1 MSTSCTPQI
10 QFNLTDM
17 VDADTNDPAADEPDA
32 DLDVSEYE
40 FLPKVTFREH
50 QLMFYTNGK
59 TNLEGPKIPS
69 DTLAL
74 NLLWK
79 VMA

>member
-17 VDADTNDPAADEPDA
+17 VDAETNDPAADEPDA
-32 DLDVSEYE
+32 DLDVAEYE

-59 TNLEGPKIPS
+59 SKI
-69 DTLAL
+69 
-74 NLLWK
+74 NGQI
-79 VMA
+79 

>member
-1 MSTSCTPQI
+1 
-10 QFNLTDM
+10 M

-50 QLMFYTNGK
+50 QLMFYTNG
-59 TNLEGPKIPS
+59 
-69 DTLAL
+69 
-74 NLLWK
+74 
-79 VMA
+79 

>member
-17 VDADTNDPAADEPDA
+17 VDVDTNDPAADEPDA
-32 DLDVSEYE
+32 DVDVSEYE

-59 TNLEGPKIPS
+59 SILINFP
-69 DTLAL
+69 
-74 NLLWK
+74 
-79 VMA
+79 